1 MAERSGKR
9 NGKWAGKQ
17 IFTTGEAAEVCKVS
31 QQTIIRCFDSGRL
44 QGFRVPGSR
53 FRRIPR
59 GELIRFMRANDI
71 PLDPLGG
78 AERKV
83 LLVDDDPAILSLVQ
97 ELLRRDD
104 RYEVRTAAT
113 GFEAGLVTEEFRPD
127 LILLDYLLPDLNG
140 AVVCERIRGKPEF
153 AGMRVV
159 FISAAATDAEV
170 QDLLRRG
177 ADAFIRKPFAPDEI
191 VRRIEAMFAA

>member
-9 NGKWAGKQ
+9 DAKWAGKQ

-71 PLDPLGG
+71 PLEPLGG
-78 AERKV
+78 AERKI
-83 LLVDDDPAILSLVQ
+83 LLVDDDVAIATLVE
-97 ELLRRDD
+97 ELLRRDA
-104 RYEVRTAAT
+104 RYEVRTATT
-113 GFEAGLVTEEFRPD
+113 GFEAGLVVEEFRPD

-140 AVVCERIRGKPEF
+140 AVVCDRIRAKPHL
-153 AGMRVV
+153 ASTRVV
-159 FISAAATDAEV
+159 FVSAAATDAEV
-170 QDLLRRG
+170 QDLMRHG
-177 ADAFIRKPFAPDEI
+177 ADGFIRKPFTPDEI
-191 VRRIEAMFAA
+191 VGRIDAMFAA